1 LIEFLD
7 LWEASTFQNLQF
19 LYKMSTIN

>member
-1 LIEFLD
+1 LIEFVD

-19 LYKMSTIN
+19 LYKMSTMN